1 MQPVQPGVIMVTMVM
16 SPGTDVSDQPD
27 VTVLRVW
34 RLEAS
39 HWPEPLIGWYLYL
52 CILD

>member
-1 MQPVQPGVIMVTMVM
+1 MQPVQPGVIMVTMAM

-27 VTVLRVW
+27 VTVLRVTVGEVW

-39 HWPEPLIGWYLYL
+39 HWPVQSL
-52 CILD
+52 